1 MSRRLLLFDIDQTLI
16 NTGGVGMRCLWRAV
30 REVSEISV
38 ESVRVNPDGK
48 TDPSILAEIVV
59 ATGRSLDGLEDEVWR
74 LYARYLGEEL
84 AQADGCR
91 GVKPGIPALL
101 AALANEPRACLGL
114 LTGNLER
121 TARIKLGAF
130 DLDHHFPIGAFG
142 SDNADRRCLGPVAL
156 MRARDHFAEP
166 FEPAQVWVIGDTAR
180 DVEAAHAFG
189 ARALGVAT
197 GRVTVDELTGAGAEA
212 VLADLSETEAVVA
225 LLLS

>member
-1 MSRRLLLFDIDQTLI
+1 MNRRLLLFDIDQTLI

-30 REVSEISV
+30 REVSELPV
-38 ESVRVNPDGK
+38 EPVRVNPDGK

-74 LYARYLGEEL
+74 LYARYLSEALSQE
-84 AQADGCR
+84 DDRR

-101 AALANEPRACLGL
+101 AALADEPRACLGL
-114 LTGNLER
+114 LTGNLEQ

-142 SDNADRRCLGPVAL
+142 SDHADRRALGPVAL
-156 MRARDHFAEP
+156 TRARDHFNVP
-166 FEPAQVWVIGDTAR
+166 FSPEQVWVIGDTAR

-197 GRVTVDELTGAGAEA
+197 GRVTFDELTATGAEA
-212 VLADLSETEAVVA
+212 VLADLSQTEAVLT